1 VKYEDIV
8 IETERLTL
16 RPPRR
21 GDFDGYA
28 AMYGDEETARYVGG
42 HLPRAGAWR
51 KFLTIAGA
59 WPIQGFSMFSVIE
72 RATGEFVGQLG
83 PWFPE
88 GWPGTEVGWVIRR
101 GFWGRGY
108 ACEGATAAI
117 DWAFANLGWSE
128 VIHCIDD
135 GNLASQALARRLG
148 STLRGRITMPPPYED
163 VLAEGWGQTREAWF
177 ARRERTVAPDDRVSL
192 ERP

>member
-1 VKYEDIV
+1 LKYENIV
-8 IETERLTL
+8 IETDRLTL

-21 GDFDGYA
+21 EDFDGYA
-28 AMYGDEETARYVGG
+28 AMYCDEETARFIGG
-42 HLPRAGAWR
+42 HVPRAAAWR
-51 KFLTIAGA
+51 KFLTISGA
-59 WPIQGFSMFSVIE
+59 WMIQGFSMFSVIE
-72 RATGEFVGQLG
+72 RASGAFVGQLG

-88 GWPGTEVGWVIRR
+88 GWPGTEVGWAIRR
-101 GFWGRGY
+101 EFWGRGY

-148 STLRGRITMPPPYED
+148 SSVRGPVAMPAPYED
-163 VLAEGWGQTREAWF
+163 VKAQVWGQSRAQWLAGRAGAE
-177 ARRERTVAPDDRVSL
+177 L
-192 ERP
+192 EHAGGTDAGA